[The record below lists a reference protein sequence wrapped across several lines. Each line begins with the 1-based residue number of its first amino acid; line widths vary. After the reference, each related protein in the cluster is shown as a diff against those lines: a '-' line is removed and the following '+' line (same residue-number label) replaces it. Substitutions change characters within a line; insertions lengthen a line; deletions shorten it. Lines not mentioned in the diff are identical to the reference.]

1 MQIIIIGCGKVGRY
15 LVHELAEENHDV
27 TIVDINDETVRNT
40 AAQYDI
46 MGVVG
51 NGTSYTTLEEAGI
64 QDADIVIAVT
74 ESDEVNLLCC
84 FMVRKAKCKTIARV
98 RNPIYSAESEK
109 FRHELG
115 ISMIIN
121 PEKAGAAEMLRLLQF
136 PSAVEISSFAKGGID
151 MITFRVK
158 KTSSII
164 GRQLKNISE
173 FQKYPILIC
182 IAERNG
188 EIIIPNG
195 DFIINEGDVLSVIAL
210 PGQAAN
216 IFKEVGI
223 YSDTVKNAMII
234 GIGQTGYYLADM
246 LINAGIQVKIVERN
260 RKRCEEVAMLLP
272 KADVIYG
279 DGCDEQLLLEEHI
292 QDIDACVASTDI
304 DEENII
310 LSLYAREKVHK
321 KVVTKM
327 SHLEFNNVIQSLN
340 LDSVVNPKETTAE
353 SILMYVRA
361 MSNSAGSSNV
371 QTLYKLKDDRV
382 EALEFIVHSE
392 SKLIGI
398 EFRIM
403 KLKKNVLI
411 AGIMRNGKL
420 IIPGG
425 ADSFMPDDSVII
437 ATTNKGFM
445 KLEDIVER

>member
-223 YSDTVKNAMII
+223 
-234 GIGQTGYYLADM
+234 
-246 LINAGIQVKIVERN
+246 
-260 RKRCEEVAMLLP
+260 
-272 KADVIYG
+272 
-279 DGCDEQLLLEEHI
+279 
-292 QDIDACVASTDI
+292 
-304 DEENII
+304 
-310 LSLYAREKVHK
+310 
-321 KVVTKM
+321 
-327 SHLEFNNVIQSLN
+327 
-340 LDSVVNPKETTAE
+340 
-353 SILMYVRA
+353 
-361 MSNSAGSSNV
+361 
-371 QTLYKLKDDRV
+371 
-382 EALEFIVHSE
+382 
-392 SKLIGI
+392 
-398 EFRIM
+398 
-403 KLKKNVLI
+403 
-411 AGIMRNGKL
+411 
-420 IIPGG
+420 
-425 ADSFMPDDSVII
+425 
-437 ATTNKGFM
+437 
-445 KLEDIVER
+445 